1 MENARDLPALTELI
15 QLIRTE
21 KIRFMV
27 AGMSSAILQGV
38 PVTTLDTDLWIGSP
52 ERRYTRLVHL
62 SLKLG
67 ATLVRNTV
75 VALRDG
81 SLVNYL
87 YRVDGLA
94 SFATEWRRAEE
105 ITFHG
110 PRVKVVP
117 LDRLIRSKEFIG
129 RPKDLAHLPLL
140 RDILASQKIT
150 RIKP

>member
-1 MENARDLPALTELI
+1 
-15 QLIRTE
+15 
-21 KIRFMV
+21 MV

-38 PVTTLDTDLWIGSP
+38 PATTLDTDLWIGLP
-52 ERRYTRLVHL
+52 ERQYIRLLNL
-62 SLKLG
+62 SITLG

-94 SFATEWRRAEE
+94 SFATEWKRATEL
-105 ITFHG
+105 TFHG
-110 PRVKVVP
+110 SKVKVVP
-117 LDRLIRSKEFIG
+117 LERLIRSKEYIG

-140 RDILASQKIT
+140 RDILASKKIT
-150 RIKP
+150 RLKR